1 MKIAARF
8 LSIVKCQPFD
18 KLRMT
23 LSPPKGQLLIFT
35 ALFSILLTLSSKSPF
50 AAPGESPN
58 PQPCENGLFTDQL
71 TKIVLE
77 PKEYTFVETGKE
89 SDEPKHLEYTFTIE
103 VDFSKLSAI
112 FATPNSDYLE
122 SKYQSEDHRKENIL
136 DLKSSDFNLYHGP
149 GQKAAPK
156 VMTDELR
163 VKYVNYVYDKPE
175 LAESANKYTDIEGK
189 GGPKTIYDLGKEF
202 GLPNPPQAGDDK
214 TQWLDTWGRYW
225 EKIPTAVSEFYYGMF
240 SFSLVVGK
248 DGLRQVEQGSCPKSR
263 RVYFVLP
270 EYFRTT
276 SIANQVN
283 QLIVPK
289 QAQSSDAKFVEES
302 LEASANVPKSLLA
315 KIIQTCLKPLLNNP
329 ISQTLRKV
337 VKISLNFIS
346 PIKNAYAA
354 ILPPEG
360 WGEVCP
366 APIPILPDKK
376 EGSGPFCSFPLI
388 NPADP
393 EKKEPQLEAGENCQN
408 VESPNKLDDGTLVK
422 CSFKSQKFVT
432 NLPIKNPGWDKC
444 EQVGTDPDTGEPIY
458 ECKLTIRVFPTFYVP
473 WLASI
478 WNNATYSD
486 KDDAIAI
493 FGAGKTGKGGQ
504 ETGRPGLYTFF
515 KPKSVDY
522 VVFPKNKNLPSKE
535 QGAADEIKQRFLG
548 AVDCN
553 KEFDRDIALKPKALQ
568 EGLGRTSQECNLL
581 ARADGEVPPGGTDP
595 GPIPTLEECASIPR
609 ASDGNPSNGIE
620 TSLEE
625 LQCYIVHQANG
636 KIEPLTASSLAEV
649 MLNVLAGASGGH
661 PCSFGSA
668 GEVGIF
674 QYIASTWKGVS
685 QYPNSDSGS
694 VYPAPGSSNTCW
706 GSPRGQEPD
715 AVEIPSGANPLDF
728 DWAYQFGA
736 NKDGRAW
743 NPYYQ
748 IDKTIIKMENGNA
761 CEWTTFRDRYG
772 ICGG

>member
-23 LSPPKGQLLIFT
+23 LSPPKGQLLIVT
-35 ALFSILLTLSSKSPF
+35 ALFSILLTLSSKSTF

-240 SFSLVVGK
+240 SFPLVVGK
-248 DGLRQVEQGSCPKSR
+248 DGLRQVEQGTCPKSR
-263 RVYFVLP
+263 RGYFVLP

-289 QAQSSDAKFVEES
+289 QAQSSDAKFVEEN
-302 LEASANVPKSLLA
+302 LEASANVPRSLLA
-315 KIIQTCLKPLLNNP
+315 KIIQTCLKPFLNNP
-329 ISQTLRKV
+329 ISETLRKV
-337 VKISLNFIS
+337 VKISLNFAS
-346 PIKNAYAA
+346 PVKNAYAA

-376 EGSGPFCSFPLI
+376 EGSGPFCSFPFI

-393 EKKEPQLEAGENCQN
+393 EKKEPQLEAGESCQN

-422 CSFKSQKFVT
+422 CRFKSQIFVT
-432 NLPIKNPGWDKC
+432 DLRIKSPGWDSC

-458 ECKLTIRVFPTFYVP
+458 RCELTIRVFPTFYVP
-473 WLASI
+473 WLAPI

-515 KPKSVDY
+515 KPQSVDY
-522 VVFPKNKNLPSKE
+522 IVFPKEKNLPSKE

-553 KEFDRDIALKPKALQ
+553 KEFSRDIALKPKALQ
-568 EGLGRTSQECNLL
+568 KALGRTSQECNLL
-581 ARADGEVPPGGTDP
+581 ASAQPGNGTEPPGIPPNSSNCDGRYALNNPLGNFGDPNCDFSVEGLSQLINSYDAGNLSKWLSIITLESGFNPNAYNGNSSAGQAFGLLQMGHAAYPQYGLDYQIADP
-595 GPIPTLEECASIPR
+595 GTEYDRGDVQWRLQTFNAINYNNQIINGSFCYWEAAILLGIAQGC
-609 ASDGNPSNGIE
+609 SN
-620 TSLEE
+620 L
-625 LQCYIVHQANG
+625 
-636 KIEPLTASSLAEV
+636 
-649 MLNVLAGASGGH
+649 
-661 PCSFGSA
+661 
-668 GEVGIF
+668 
-674 QYIASTWKGVS
+674 
-685 QYPNSDSGS
+685 
-694 VYPAPGSSNTCW
+694 
-706 GSPRGQEPD
+706 
-715 AVEIPSGANPLDF
+715 
-728 DWAYQFGA
+728 
-736 NKDGRAW
+736 
-743 NPYYQ
+743 
-748 IDKTIIKMENGNA
+748 
-761 CEWTTFRDRYG
+761 
-772 ICGG
+772 